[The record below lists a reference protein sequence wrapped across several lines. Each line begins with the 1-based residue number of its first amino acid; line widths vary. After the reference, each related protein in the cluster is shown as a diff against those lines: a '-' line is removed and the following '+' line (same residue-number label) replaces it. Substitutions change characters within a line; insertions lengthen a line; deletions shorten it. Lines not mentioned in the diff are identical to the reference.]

1 MTLLQR
7 YFWKQAFWPL
17 VISLLSLAVLA
28 LLTQSLSTL
37 DLIVENRQ
45 STWTFLYIT
54 VLALPQLISI
64 IMPLAIFMATLFALN
79 RLNMDSE
86 LVVTKANGFSPWQI
100 SSPIVRLSVLA
111 LVVHLFLNL
120 ALQPYSFR
128 QMRKAI
134 FEVRTDLASQL
145 VRPGEFMSPSPG
157 LTVFSRKISPGG
169 ELEDVMIY
177 DARDSE
183 GAQTH
188 TAQTGLIVRTKT
200 QVGLTLYNGNVQKFD
215 PVTGALDLIAFQE
228 YTIDLTDVISMNSM
242 LRLKKSDKYLHELFT
257 PDLRDRANRKYV
269 DVLYAE
275 GHNRLAAPLY
285 NIALVLLALSFMVR
299 GEHQRMGYGRRIA
312 ICAAIGFLIRL
323 TGFGLAA
330 ASEENRG
337 VNVLQYALPIGVA
350 LACLWFLFNR
360 NRAQKLTRMLKR
372 QSYIAATPTA
382 EP

>member
-17 VISLLSLAVLA
+17 TIFLLSLAVLA

-54 VLALPQLISI
+54 VLAMPQLISI

-86 LVVTKANGFSPWQI
+86 LVVTKATGFSPWQI

-111 LVVHLFLNL
+111 LVLHLFINL

-128 QMRKAI
+128 QMRQAI

-145 VRPGEFMSPSPG
+145 VRPGEFMSPVPD
-157 LTVFSRKISPGG
+157 LTVFARKISPGG
-169 ELEDVMIY
+169 RLEDVMIY
-177 DARDSE
+177 DARSAE

-188 TAQTGLIVRTKT
+188 TAETGLIVRTKT
-200 QVGLTLYNGNVQKFD
+200 QLGLTLYKGNVQKFD
-215 PVTGALDLIAFQE
+215 PVSGDFDLITFEE
-228 YTIDLTDVISMNSM
+228 YNVDLTDVIMINSM
-242 LRLKKSDKYLHELFT
+242 LRLKKSDRYLHELFK
-257 PDLRDRANRKYV
+257 PDLRDRANRKYIN
-269 DVLYAE
+269 VLAAE
-275 GHNRLAAPLY
+275 GHNRLSAPLY

-299 GEHQRMGYGRRIA
+299 GQHQRMGYGRRIA
-312 ICAAIGFLIRL
+312 VCALIGFLIRL

-330 ASEENRG
+330 ASEETRSLNAA
-337 VNVLQYALPIGVA
+337 QYALPIIVA
-350 LACLWFLFNR
+350 LLCLWFLFNR
-360 NRAQKLTRMLKR
+360 NRAQKLTHMLRR
-372 QSYIAATPTA
+372 QTPA
-382 EP
+382 RLPLPNA